1 MSSKNNRS
9 PEITSEF
16 TAAHRKQT
24 RVAIIG
30 RPNVGKSTLFNFLT
44 ETRKAVVKD
53 QPGVTRDILIEPA
66 ELWGNEYEV
75 IDTGGLT
82 EASDLIS
89 QLIREQVVEFLK
101 SVDLLICVMDGR
113 DGLIP
118 EDSEIIRVAKET
130 AKPFLIVVNKVDS
143 IMNFESFKA
152 EFYKFGQDVLSAS
165 FEQRHGM
172 SEILEWISEHLKKFK
187 AQDLDAFTIAIVGK
201 PNVGKSSLVNCLV
214 GEKRVLVSEIAGTT
228 VDTVDIKI
236 EYDNKPYV
244 LLDTAGL
251 RRSAK
256 RVEDVEI
263 ISAFKSKDAISRA
276 DLVLLVVDGVQ
287 GPSNQDTKIL
297 EQVIEEHKTLLML
310 VNKTDLGE
318 EKIPAFRDWFKTQSD
333 KIFHYYTD
341 IPMVFVSALT
351 GQGIGDMFSKIE
363 DLKTKMNFK
372 VSTSELN
379 DFFMSAIRGAPS
391 PVYNTE
397 NVKFYYLTQ
406 THQVPPAFIAFANHP
421 EGVSPQ
427 YRRYLAKRIKENWH
441 LEGLP
446 IRIFVMKSRKR

>member
-1 MSSKNNRS
+1 MSSRNRTS
-9 PEITSEF
+9 EIKSEF

-53 QPGVTRDILIEPA
+53 QPGVTRDILIQPA
-66 ELWGNEYEV
+66 EIWGNEYEV

-101 SVDLLICVMDGR
+101 SIDLLICVMDGR
-113 DGLIP
+113 AGLIP
-118 EDSEIIRVAKET
+118 EDRDIIRIASET
-130 AKPFLIVVNKVDS
+130 AKPFLIVVNKFDS
-143 IMNFESFKA
+143 VQNLESGKA
-152 EFYKFGQDVLSAS
+152 EFYEFGRDVVAAS
-165 FEQRHGM
+165 FEARHGV
-172 SEILEWISEHLKKFK
+172 SEILEWISEHIKKFK
-187 AQDLDAFTIAIVGK
+187 ALERDAFTIAIVGK

-214 GEKRVLVSEIAGTT
+214 GEKRVLVSELAGTT
-228 VDTVDIKI
+228 VDTVDVEL
-236 EYDNKPYV
+236 EYDGNRYV

-251 RRSAK
+251 RKSAK

-276 DLVLLVVDGVQ
+276 DLVLLVVDGVL
-287 GPSNQDTKIL
+287 GPTNQDTKIL
-297 EQVIEEHKTLLML
+297 EQIIEEHKTVLL
-310 VNKTDLGE
+310 VANKTDLGE
-318 EKIPAFRDWFKTQSD
+318 EQIPAFRSWFQTQSE

-341 IPMVFVSALT
+341 IPTVFVSALY
-351 GQGIGDMFSKIE
+351 GQGIGDMFAKIE
-363 DLKTKMNFK
+363 DLKRKMSFK
-372 VSTSELN
+372 IGTSELN
-379 DFFMSAIRGAPS
+379 DFFMTAIRGAPA
-391 PVYNTE
+391 PVHNTE

-406 THQVPPAFIAFANHP
+406 THQVPPSFIAFANHP

-427 YRRYLAKRIKENWH
+427 YRRYLSKKIKEQWH

-446 IRIFVMKSRKR
+446 IRIFVMKSKKR